1 MTRLRALAF
10 GALLA
15 GVAHTAGAGPVLDQI
30 METGVI
36 RTPVPDIWPPA
47 VVQLPDGTLTGMDVE
62 VMREIARRIGVE
74 VEYVTHPDGSIITW
88 DEQTSGDWGG
98 QYDIVVNSMTPTE
111 ERAQYLTFP
120 AIYYYSM
127 AVLAV
132 HKDNTTIRAPA
143 DASGMRIGALRGS
156 TLEMYLR
163 QEPFGIVG
171 VPPFQFRIDSPQ
183 IIAYDHEQQTVDA
196 LVRGDGVELDGYV
209 NYLQQVLAL
218 IDQGAPIKVVGQ
230 PLFLDPQAIA
240 IQPGDDEL
248 AELLRTTVEEMH
260 ADGTL
265 SRLSMEWFN
274 FDFTQQ

>member
-1 MTRLRALAF
+1 MTMLRALAL
-10 GALLA
+10 GWLLV
-15 GVAHTAGAGPVLDQI
+15 GIAHSTQAGPVLDRI
-30 METGVI
+30 METGII
-36 RTPVPDIWPPA
+36 RTPRPDIWPPA

-74 VEYVTHPDGSIITW
+74 VEYVTHPDGSTITW
-88 DEQTSGDWGG
+88 EEQTSGNWGG
-98 QYDIVVNSMTPTE
+98 LFDVVVNSMTPTE
-111 ERAQYLTFP
+111 ERAEYLAFP
-120 AIYYYSM
+120 ATYYYSM

-132 HKDNTTIRAPA
+132 HKDNTDIRSPA
-143 DASGMRIGALRGS
+143 DASGKRIGVLRGS

-171 VPPFQFRIDSPQ
+171 VPPFQFRIDNPE
-183 IIAYDHEQQTVDA
+183 IVAFDHEEQTVAA
-196 LVRGDGVELDGYV
+196 LVRGDGVEIDGYV

-248 AELLRTTVEEMH
+248 AELLRKTVEEMH

-265 SRLSMEWFN
+265 SQLSMEWFDY
-274 FDFTQQ
+274 DFTKQ

>member
-1 MTRLRALAF
+1 MTILRALAL
-10 GALLA
+10 GWLVA
-15 GVAHTAGAGPVLDQI
+15 GMAQTADAGPVLDRI

-36 RTPVPDIWPPA
+36 RTPIPDIWPPA
-47 VVQLPDGTLTGMDVE
+47 VVQLADGTLTGMDVE

-88 DEQTSGDWGG
+88 DEQTSGEWGG
-98 QYDIVVNSMTPTE
+98 QFDIVVNSMTPTE
-111 ERAQYLTFP
+111 QRANYLTFP
-120 AIYYYSM
+120 AIYYYGM

-132 HKDNTTIRAPA
+132 HKDNTDIRAPA
-143 DASGMRIGALRGS
+143 DASGKRIGALRGS

-171 VPPFQFRIDSPQ
+171 VPPFQFRIENPEIVSF
-183 IIAYDHEQQTVDA
+183 DHEEQTVAA
-196 LVRGDGVELDGYV
+196 LLSGDGAEIDGYV

-218 IDQGAPIKVVGQ
+218 IEQGAPIKVVGQ

-240 IQPGDDEL
+240 IQPGDPEL
-248 AELLRTTVEEMH
+248 AELLRKTIEEMH

-274 FDFTQQ
+274 YDFTRQ

>member
-1 MTRLRALAF
+1 MGMLRDLGVGLF
-10 GALLA
+10 LA
-15 GVAHTAGAGPVLDQI
+15 GLAPMAHAGPVLDHI

-36 RTPVPDIWPPA
+36 RTPLPDLWPPA
-47 VVQLPDGTLTGMDVE
+47 VVQMPDGTLSGMDVE

-88 DEQTSGDWGG
+88 DEQTSGQWND
-98 QYDIVVNSMTPTE
+98 QFDIVVNSMTPTE
-111 ERAQYLTFP
+111 ERAQYLSFP
-120 AIYYYSM
+120 AIYYYGM

-132 HKDNTTIRAPA
+132 HKDNTDIRAPA
-143 DASGMRIGALRGS
+143 DASGKRIGALRGS

-163 QEPFGIVG
+163 QQPFGIVG
-171 VPPFQFRIDSPQ
+171 VPPFQFRIENPE
-183 IIAYDHEQQTVDA
+183 IVAFDHEEQTVAA
-196 LVRGDGVELDGYV
+196 LVRGDGVEIDGYV

-218 IDQGAPIKVVGQ
+218 IEQGAPIKVVGQ

-240 IQPGDDEL
+240 IQPGDPEL
-248 AELLRTTVEEMH
+248 AELLRQTVEDMH

-274 FDFTQQ
+274 YDFTQQ